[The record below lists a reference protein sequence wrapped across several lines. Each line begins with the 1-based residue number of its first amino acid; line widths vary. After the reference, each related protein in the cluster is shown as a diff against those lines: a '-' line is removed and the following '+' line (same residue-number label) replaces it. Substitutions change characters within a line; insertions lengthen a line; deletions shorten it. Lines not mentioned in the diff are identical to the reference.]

1 MMRWS
6 ESLEKDAIFSALLVA
21 IFATTIYAYWPGLN
35 GIFLVDDGVNLAP
48 LSHNG
53 GVNSWENF
61 LAFVFGNN
69 SGLLGRPIAMMSFLI
84 DDQYY
89 PGSVH
94 SYRYTNLMIHCLCG
108 LFTFLFVRMLICSVY
123 PGKHVFAN
131 RVAIFA
137 VAWWLLAPLHVSTTL
152 YVVQR
157 MTQLSALFCLIGLSL
172 FLFGRSRL
180 TTQYVKARLSILVG
194 LYFFGLLAVLS
205 KESGALIF
213 LFALV
218 VEKFIAYC
226 TKEKSDAFVLSV
238 VCLPLLFGA
247 LYFLFNW
254 QGLTATNTR
263 DFTTAERL
271 LTELRI
277 LWDYVLKIVLP
288 ISGKMGLVHD
298 DVLVSRTLF
307 DPFVTFI
314 AVMGHIILAA
324 IAMYFRRVQP
334 WFFLSLFGFYAGHVM
349 ESTVIPLELYFE
361 HRNYLPSIFVCIG
374 ISVFFWSNYKGKYF
388 RRIMMLCILLGAVAV
403 TSQRAAIWGNPRLQ
417 VSIWAAEHS
426 NSLRAQTIYLDS
438 LVSDRRYADAE
449 VQLVV
454 LQKKWPEAAHLFLIH
469 FNESC
474 LGHMKFPYV
483 QADLY
488 KAIQNGRY
496 DGSLPATFERTFE
509 LYRGGV
515 CGSLDDHAIEAL
527 LEAVANVSH
536 IPNVVRA
543 QFAFLEMEYHG
554 RKGDLDSTIKS
565 LNKAYRYQRNNYI
578 LFIKAGV
585 FYSAGLHQLALEE
598 IDGALENELKK
609 AFIFQRNITR
619 YNKMKENITT
629 SIKMERLSE
638 SHHSED

>member
-1 MMRWS
+1 MMRSS
-6 ESLEKDAIFSALLVA
+6 ESLEKDAIFSALLGAV
-21 IFATTIYAYWPGLN
+21 FATTIYVYWPGLN
-35 GIFLVDDGVNLAP
+35 GIFLVDDSVNLAP
-48 LSHNG
+48 LSYNG

-108 LFTFLFVRMLICSVY
+108 QFTFVFVRMLICSVY
-123 PGKHVFAN
+123 PGKYVFAN

-137 VAWWLLAPLHVSTTL
+137 MAWWLLAPLHVSTTL

-172 FLFGRSRL
+172 YLYGRSRL
-180 TTQYVKARLSILVG
+180 ATHYVKARISILIG

-218 VEKFIAYC
+218 IEKFIAYR
-226 TKEKSDAFVLSV
+226 TKEESDAFVLSI

-271 LTELRI
+271 LTESRI

-298 DVLVSRTLF
+298 DILVSKTLF
-307 DPFVTFI
+307 DPFVTSI

-374 ISVFFWSNYKGKYF
+374 ISVFFWSNFEGKHF
-388 RRIMMLCILLGAVAV
+388 RRIIMLCILFGAVAV
-403 TSQRAAIWGNPRLQ
+403 TSQRTTIWGDPRLQ
-417 VSIWAAEHS
+417 VSVWAAEHP
-426 NSLRAQTIYLDS
+426 NSLRAQTIYLDL
-438 LVSDRRYADAE
+438 LVSERRYADAE
-449 VQLVV
+449 VQVMA

-474 LGHMKFPYV
+474 LGHMKFPYKLS
-483 QADLY
+483 DLY
-488 KAIQNGRY
+488 KALQNGRY

-509 LYRGGV
+509 LYRSSA
-515 CGSLDDHAIEAL
+515 CELLDDHAIEAL
-527 LEAVANVSH
+527 LEAVANVSY
-536 IPNVVRA
+536 IPTVVKA
-543 QFAFLEMEYHG
+543 QFAFLEMEHHG

-565 LNKAYRYQRNNYI
+565 LDKAYGYQRNNYI
-578 LFIKAGV
+578 LFIKAGI

-598 IDGALENELKK
+598 IDGVLENELKK
-609 AFIFQRNITR
+609 TFVFQRNIAR
-619 YNKMKENITT
+619 YNKMKENITA
-629 SIKMERLSE
+629 SIKLERLNE
-638 SHHSED
+638 PQYPEG